1 MSSPGVSKLLRQY
14 KVGQRV
20 QSLDTPATKGS
31 IVRVRKK
38 ARTVIGVQWVDVL
51 LDKDSPDPATGKVIT
66 SVNSCWKYED
76 EQLPWETHKTTPSS
90 PGSS

>member
-1 MSSPGVSKLLRQY
+1 LRQY
-14 KVGQRV
+14 KAGQRV
-20 QSLDTPATKGS
+20 QSIDTPAIKGS

-51 LDKDSPDPATGKVIT
+51 LDTDSPDPAAGKVIA

-76 EQLPWETHKTTPSS
+76 ERLPWETNKTIRNSTGLS
-90 PGSS
+90 